1 MPMDVLSHREE
12 NCFSYSRKIGS
23 YQKFVAIK
31 EIPNIVQAEIAAWG
45 DSTGGGFQYE
55 LPYNIKKLKE
65 LGYIR
70 EIN

>member
-1 MPMDVLSHREE
+1 M
-12 NCFSYSRKIGS
+12 
-23 YQKFVAIK
+23 
-31 EIPNIVQAEIAAWG
+31 AAWG

>member
-1 MPMDVLSHREE
+1 MPMDVLNHREE
-12 NCFSYSRKIGS
+12 NCFSYSGKICS

-65 LGYIR
+65 LRYIR